1 MNTLKTTFLMALLT
15 VLLVTAGG
23 MLGGEGGMIMA
34 FLFALVMNGVSY
46 WFSDKIVLRMYGAKE
61 VGPEDAPRLHQI
73 VQELALRAQMPMPR
87 LYVIPEETP
96 NAFATGRN
104 ERNAAVAVTQG
115 ILRILDEAEL
125 RGVLAHEL
133 SHVKNRDILVG
144 TIAATM
150 AGAIS
155 MLANMAHWG
164 MIFGGRSDNREGGHP
179 IVSLLMIIVAPLA
192 AMLVQMAISRSR
204 EFGADAT
211 GAAISAD
218 PMSLA
223 NALRKLQLGVERIP
237 MEANPA
243 TAHMFIVN
251 PLTAGGLMTLFRT
264 HPPMEERIRRLE
276 NMEKGRNWGRR

>member
-1 MNTLKTTFLMALLT
+1 
-15 VLLVTAGG
+15 
-23 MLGGEGGMIMA
+23 MIA

-61 VGPEDAPRLHQI
+61 IGPQEAPTVYRI
-73 VQELALRAQMPMPR
+73 VQDLALQAQMPMPK
-87 LYVIPEETP
+87 LYVIPQETP

-104 ERNAAVAVTQG
+104 KDHAAVAVTEG

-155 MLANMAHWG
+155 MLANIAHWG
-164 MIFGGRSDNREGGHP
+164 MIFGGRSSENRGGSHP
-179 IVSLLMIIVAPLA
+179 FVALAMIIIAPRA
-192 AMLVQMAISRSR
+192 ALFVQMAISRSR
-204 EFGADAT
+204 EYGADST
-211 GAAISAD
+211 GAEISKD
-218 PMSLA
+218 PLALA
-223 NALRKLQLGVERIP
+223 NALKKLHRGVERIP

-251 PLTAGGLMTLFRT
+251 PLTGGALMTLFST
-264 HPPMEERIRRLE
+264 HPPMDERIRRLE
-276 NMEKGRNWGRR
+276 KMASRRS

>member
-23 MLGGEGGMIMA
+23 ALGGEGGMMMA
-34 FLFALVMNGVSY
+34 FVFALVMNGVSY

-61 VGPEDAPRLHQI
+61 IGPEEAPKLHRM
-73 VQELALRAQMPMPR
+73 VQELTLRVKMPMPK
-87 LYVIPEETP
+87 LYLIPQEAP
-96 NAFATGRN
+96 NAFATGRD
-104 ERNAAVAVTQG
+104 EQHAAVAVTEG
-115 ILRILDEAEL
+115 ILRILDEREL

-133 SHVKNRDILVG
+133 SHIKNRDILVG
-144 TIAATM
+144 TIAAAM

-155 MLANMAHWG
+155 MLANIAHWG
-164 MIFGGRSDNREGGHP
+164 MIFGGRGNDDREGGHP
-179 IVSLLMIIVAPLA
+179 IVALAMIIIAPLA

-218 PMSLA
+218 PLSLA
-223 NALRKLQLGVERIP
+223 NALRKLQQAAERVP

-251 PLTAGGLMTLFRT
+251 PLTGGGLMSLFST

-276 NMEKGRNWGRR
+276 KMESGRV

>member
-23 MLGGEGGMIMA
+23 AMGGEGGMMLA
-34 FLFALVMNGVSY
+34 FLFALIMNGVSY

-61 VGPEDAPRLHQI
+61 ISTDEAPTLYRIIRDLT
-73 VQELALRAQMPMPR
+73 LRAQMPMPK
-87 LYVIPEETP
+87 LYLIPQEAP
-96 NAFATGRN
+96 NAFATGRD
-104 ERNAAVAVTQG
+104 EKHAAVAVTEG
-115 ILRILDEAEL
+115 ILRILDEREL
-125 RGVLAHEL
+125 RGVLAHEI
-133 SHVKNRDILVG
+133 SHIKNRDILIG

-164 MIFGGRSDNREGGHP
+164 MIFGGRSSDDREGGHP
-179 IVSLLMIIVAPLA
+179 IVALLMIIIAPLA

-211 GAAISAD
+211 GATISGD
-218 PMSLA
+218 PSSLA
-223 NALRKLQLGVERIP
+223 NALRKLERGAQRIP
-237 MEANPA
+237 LEANPA

-251 PLTAGGLMTLFRT
+251 PLTGGGLMTLFST

-276 NMEKGRNWGRR
+276 SMASTRQ